1 PLLHHPL
8 SLHDALPILVVAGP
22 IDCLVLEESLLHEI
36 SKSVPFSFDLYLQ
49 QPLCPFQ
56 NVYFQ
61 FVALAS
67 ERKSS
72 ANRRLSTFLQTLQR
86 SMWPERTSSFPH
98 FEQ

>member
-56 NVYFQ
+56 NVYFK

-72 ANRRLSTFLQTLQR
+72 ATPRLSPFLQTLQDLKSTR
-86 SMWPERTSSFPH
+86 LNSSH
-98 FEQ
+98 YLIS